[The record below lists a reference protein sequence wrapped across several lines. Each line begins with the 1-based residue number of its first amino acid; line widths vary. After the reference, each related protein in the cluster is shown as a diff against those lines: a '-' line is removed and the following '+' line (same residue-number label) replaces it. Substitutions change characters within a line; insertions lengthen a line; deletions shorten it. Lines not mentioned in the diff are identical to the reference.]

1 MTKLKLGKIQNDK
14 PVKITFEISA
24 SVHRDLAAY
33 AEVLGRETG
42 QAISDPTK
50 LIAPMLIR
58 FMATDRAFSKVIR
71 AARSP
76 LPEVKSA
83 N

>member
-42 QAISDPTK
+42 QDISDPTK
-50 LIAPMLIR
+50 LIEPMLIR
-58 FMATDRAFSKVIR
+58 FMATDRAFSKAIR

-76 LPEVKSA
+76 LPEVQSA